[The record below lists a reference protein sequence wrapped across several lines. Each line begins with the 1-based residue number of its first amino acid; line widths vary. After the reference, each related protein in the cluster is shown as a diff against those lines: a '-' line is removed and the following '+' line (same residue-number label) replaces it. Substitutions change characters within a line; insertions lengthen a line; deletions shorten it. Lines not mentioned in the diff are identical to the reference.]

1 MQSLFPPRRDGLQNS
16 SKFQWSL
23 SGFTFRT
30 GNKCKPKKKAARN
43 DKKEKTIHAAC
54 LAATQSPR
62 DRQQHGMKTIKE
74 RAFFYFTFRLDTLG
88 ESSGVANNIKCSWS
102 CGEPAWTRKPTRLKA
117 AQPSFW
123 AFFFFSALDM
133 STRPREKGPVQRLA
147 CFCQWTKYGFHLQ
160 TAFFFFSFA
169 VWLMTGDRKQVT
181 NSWMKL
187 QRNYWKWHFM
197 KISRAAFH

>member
-74 RAFFYFTFRLDTLG
+74 PAFFYFTFRLDTLG
-88 ESSGVANNIKCSWS
+88 ETQASLTTLSAAEVAVSQ
-102 CGEPAWTRKPTRLKA
+102 R
-117 AQPSFW
+117 
-123 AFFFFSALDM
+123 
-133 STRPREKGPVQRLA
+133 GPGNQH
-147 CFCQWTKYGFHLQ
+147 G
-160 TAFFFFSFA
+160 
-169 VWLMTGDRKQVT
+169 
-181 NSWMKL
+181 
-187 QRNYWKWHFM
+187 
-197 KISRAAFH
+197 